1 VYRESLLIIPWCKK
15 FSNGKKA
22 TILNI
27 FLNETV
33 GFIFFSPL
41 KIPYHMGL
49 LARIYGILKYKT
61 LNDDVIVEYI
71 ERFLIPYKLKHNQK
85 IKNLSSF
92 KIY

>member
-1 VYRESLLIIPWCKK
+1 
-15 FSNGKKA
+15 
-22 TILNI
+22 
-27 FLNETV
+27 
-33 GFIFFSPL
+33 
-41 KIPYHMGL
+41 MGL

-71 ERFLIPYKLKHNQK
+71 KRFLIPYKLKHNQK